1 LSSCESKSSFGVVLF
16 QSTQG
21 AIGAEKLLVSAGVR
35 HKLIFVPRHLSST
48 CGFCLRFAWT
58 DRNTVEGLLAEA
70 KLGVERIVA
79 L

>member
-1 LSSCESKSSFGVVLF
+1 MSSCETKSGFGVVLF

-35 HKLIFVPRHLSST
+35 HKLITVPRHLSSS
-48 CGFCLRFAWT
+48 CGFCLRFPWT
-58 DRNTVEGLLAEA
+58 DRDTVEGLLAEA

>member
-1 LSSCESKSSFGVVLF
+1 LSSCDSNSGFGVVLF

-21 AIGAEKLLVSAGVR
+21 AIAAEKLLVSAGVG
-35 HKLIFVPRHLSST
+35 HKLITVPRHLSSS

-58 DRNTVEGLLAEA
+58 DREAVEGLLGQA

>member
-1 LSSCESKSSFGVVLF
+1 MSSSESNTGFGVVLF

-21 AIGAEKLLVSAGVR
+21 AIGAERLLVSAGVR
-35 HKLIFVPRHLSST
+35 HKLITVPRHLSSS

-58 DRNTVEGLLAEA
+58 DRYTVERLLAEA
-70 KLGVERIVA
+70 KLGVERMVA